1 MVIFCF
7 APCFLVQASRWE
19 WKKLKAKNP
28 KNGPPPCPRLGHSF
42 SLVGNKCYLFGGLA
56 NDSEDPKNN
65 IPRYLCTEYT
75 AALASCIRLLHRLYH
90 FQIPERSV
98 YARASCRVQRSW
110 MGYSNH
116 LWCSASTS
124 RESHRCGLHRKDEQ
138 EISTDNLWRHERLST
153 GRSVDPWYRY
163 AYKMSMGKL
172 TAKRLN
178 INTVRPN
185 KIAYHHPCT
194 LDKNVCLL

>member
-1 MVIFCF
+1 M
-7 APCFLVQASRWE
+7 
-19 WKKLKAKNP
+19 
-28 KNGPPPCPRLGHSF
+28 GPLRVPALDTVFPLWAINATC
-42 SLVGNKCYLFGGLA
+42 LVG
-56 NDSEDPKNN
+56 SPM
-65 IPRYLCTEYT
+65 T
-75 AALASCIRLLHRLYH
+75 ARTQKTTFPGTCAQNIRLHWLVASDFFIDFVYH